1 MKVEIGSRK
10 KLFNLTVEQRTQIKN
25 DLTLDNPQYFK
36 ALKYSR
42 YGSVK
47 IPKYLRFY
55 SENKAYLEIPR
66 GYEVPFDIEEEID
79 LTFENTV
86 TYPDFQLQLRQTQ
99 QEAFNH
105 YIKDTSKGIIILPT
119 GKGKSILGCYIASQ
133 LKQKT
138 LIIVHKD
145 DLVSGWKADA
155 DLCFGGKLKTGLI
168 KARKRKIGEQIT
180 IATIQTLNRLSEEDL
195 ILLTETF
202 GLIIVDECLVA
213 DTLIVMDDGGFMTI
227 DQIQNKDHVLGGEV
241 SNKFSRQ
248 SKRYVVESRMAT
260 LEGSPT
266 HPTFVLKKEKLHPK
280 LKNSPSFSD
289 LEECCLQDIK
299 VGDYIPVLKRI
310 PHTTKYNWTPEELSL
325 VAMIQADGHLDI
337 RGNRVKLNITKDVDY
352 YINTYKQGIE
362 SLVSRGVIPSTP
374 IKISKDTRGNTTI
387 WTTDPTFKHLLEDSF
402 LIPRGKKSTQLRV
415 SPQVQYSS
423 LDSIKAYIE
432 TLFSCEG
439 DLNIS
444 NSSRLNLGMTSKLF
458 IQEVSLLLKKFG
470 ILSNIQ
476 FVDKKENNAIYRL
489 SISGNYFNTFYAS
502 FTLIERKMTNI
513 LNKTVIK
520 GYDIGDY
527 HLARV
532 TESYATKDIV
542 DVYDYTTTSHTF
554 IANGVLTHNCH
565 HAPSSSFDLI
575 QFFRGK
581 YRVGLTAT
589 PERTDGL
596 TPLFNFH
603 FGGVAYQFE
612 TKEHD
617 EDILPV
623 LVKIHKLPE
632 VVHEPKVKV
641 HGKEI
646 PLSKAP
652 KNGNFR
658 INYHEIDE
666 AVVKNPK
673 YVRKVVNDVIREYNE
688 DRSIIMFF
696 NKKEHCRYYFDYLKE
711 RGVPV
716 EEMQLYYGDA
726 KESKDEMKRKAE
738 SKEVLITLAT
748 YSIATEGTNVKQW
761 EVAFLVSS
769 INNEKNVE
777 QAVGRIRRT
786 KQGKINPVIVHDYS
800 LPNVSIISRH
810 IHTRTKRYEKLLFK
824 IQGTGAKRILFGG
837 KKDV

>member
-1 MKVEIGSRK
+1 MRVEIGSRK
-10 KLFNLTVEQRTQIKN
+10 KLFNLTVDQRKQVKE

-55 SENKAYLEIPR
+55 TENKAYLEVPR

-79 LTFENTV
+79 LTFENNV
-86 TYPDFQLQLRQTQ
+86 AYPEFKLQLRETQ

-138 LIIVHKD
+138 LIVVHKD

-155 DLCFGGKLKTGLI
+155 ELCFGGELETGLI
-168 KARKRKIGEQIT
+168 KASKRKIGEQIT

-195 ILLTETF
+195 ALLTETF
-202 GLIIVDECLVA
+202 GLVIVDE
-213 DTLIVMDDGGFMTI
+213 M
-227 DQIQNKDHVLGGEV
+227 
-241 SNKFSRQ
+241 
-248 SKRYVVESRMAT
+248 
-260 LEGSPT
+260 
-266 HPTFVLKKEKLHPK
+266 
-280 LKNSPSFSD
+280 
-289 LEECCLQDIK
+289 
-299 VGDYIPVLKRI
+299 
-310 PHTTKYNWTPEELSL
+310 
-325 VAMIQADGHLDI
+325 
-337 RGNRVKLNITKDVDY
+337 
-352 YINTYKQGIE
+352 
-362 SLVSRGVIPSTP
+362 
-374 IKISKDTRGNTTI
+374 
-387 WTTDPTFKHLLEDSF
+387 
-402 LIPRGKKSTQLRV
+402 
-415 SPQVQYSS
+415 
-423 LDSIKAYIE
+423 
-432 TLFSCEG
+432 
-439 DLNIS
+439 
-444 NSSRLNLGMTSKLF
+444 
-458 IQEVSLLLKKFG
+458 
-470 ILSNIQ
+470 
-476 FVDKKENNAIYRL
+476 
-489 SISGNYFNTFYAS
+489 
-502 FTLIERKMTNI
+502 
-513 LNKTVIK
+513 
-520 GYDIGDY
+520 
-527 HLARV
+527 
-532 TESYATKDIV
+532 
-542 DVYDYTTTSHTF
+542 
-554 IANGVLTHNCH
+554 H
-565 HAPSSSFDLI
+565 HSPSSSFDLI
-575 QFFRGK
+575 QNFRGK

-603 FGGVAYQFE
+603 FCGVAYEFE

-623 LVKIHKLPE
+623 LVNIHKLPE
-632 VVHEPKVKV
+632 VVYEPKVKI
-641 HGKEI
+641 HGREV

-666 AVVKNPK
+666 AVVKHPK

-696 NKKEHCRYYFDYLKE
+696 SKKEHCRFYYDYLKE
-711 RGVPV
+711 RGIPE

-800 LPNVSIISRH
+800 LPNVSVISRH

-824 IQGTGAKRILFGG
+824 MQGTGARRMLFGG
-837 KKDV
+837 KRNV